1 MISQTIRRSQLIH
14 PSLYIMYE
22 LKAIPRIGTNG
33 THGVRN
39 GLACPGF
46 VFRRTMMAVHTMM
59 KASRVPIF
67 TIFPISSIGVTLPTM
82 AATSPTSMV
91 FFQGVL
97 NLEWISAKNR
107 LGSSPSL
114 AMARSEEH
122 TSELQS
128 LRH

>member
-1 MISQTIRRSQLIH
+1 MISHTIRRAQLIH
-14 PSLYIMYE
+14 PSLYIMYP
-22 LKAIPRIGTNG
+22 LKTMPRTGTNG

-46 VFRRTMMAVHTMM
+46 VFRRTMMAIHTMT

-82 AATSPTSMV
+82 AATNPTRMV

-97 NLEWISAKNR
+97 N
-107 LGSSPSL
+107 
-114 AMARSEEH
+114 RSEEH

-128 LRH
+128 LRHLVCRLLLEK